1 MKTILLLEDNPNLSA
16 LYQEE
21 LSDEGYRLLRARD
34 GREALETL
42 AAHRPDLIVLEL
54 NLPGMEDVERMLAA
68 QPGLPVIINSG
79 YACDEGESFHFWASA
94 FVLKS
99 SNLSE
104 LKLRIQQVL
113 DAHEPKGNA

>member
-1 MKTILLLEDNPNLSA
+1 MKTILLLEDDPNLGA

-21 LSDEGYRLLRARD
+21 LSDEGHRLLRARD
-34 GREALETL
+34 GREALEKL
-42 AAHRPDLIVLEL
+42 AAHSPDLIVLEL
-54 NLPGMEDVERMLAA
+54 NLPGMEDVERTLAA

-79 YACDEGESFHFWASA
+79 YSCEGESFHLWASA